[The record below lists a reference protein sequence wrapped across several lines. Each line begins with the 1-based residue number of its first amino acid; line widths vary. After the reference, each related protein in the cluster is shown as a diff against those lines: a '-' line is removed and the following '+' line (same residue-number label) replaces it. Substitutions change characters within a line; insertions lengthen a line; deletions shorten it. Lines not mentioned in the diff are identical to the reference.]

1 LSIRFQ
7 RNPGPGDLKPI
18 EQNLERGYLVA
29 ISPGKTANEIQE
41 VK

>member
-1 LSIRFQ
+1 MEESLA
-7 RNPGPGDLKPI
+7 K
-18 EQNLERGYLVA
+18 GYLVA

>member
-1 LSIRFQ
+1 MEESLA
-7 RNPGPGDLKPI
+7 K
-18 EQNLERGYLVA
+18 GYLFA